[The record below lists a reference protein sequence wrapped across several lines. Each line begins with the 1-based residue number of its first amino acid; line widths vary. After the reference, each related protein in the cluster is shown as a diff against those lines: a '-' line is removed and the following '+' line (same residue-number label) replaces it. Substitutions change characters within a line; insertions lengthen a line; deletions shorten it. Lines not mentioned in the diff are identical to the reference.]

1 MTLGREVDKVD
12 GKVPVVSNNY
22 KLTVC
27 MILARASNLAP
38 ANSFRD
44 LNLFKKT
51 RVPLP
56 QTKTRNPNPRFRFD
70 GTLLGGDEGRRRP
83 ARGSRFGESLQLD
96 LLRDSK
102 IFGSPLSWNAKG
114 YSVGTQKVKRILI
127 MR

>member
-38 ANSFRD
+38 ANSSRD
-44 LNLFKKT
+44 LNLFKKDAFS
-51 RVPLP
+51 
-56 QTKTRNPNPRFRFD
+56 RNSQILRFRFD

-83 ARGSRFGESLQLD
+83 ARGSRFGESPQLD
-96 LLRDSK
+96 VLGPMAS
-102 IFGSPLSWNAKG
+102 GVMP
-114 YSVGTQKVKRILI
+114 
-127 MR
+127 